1 MNKKEII
8 QLLIELSREISDY
21 RSWEIGGAIVV
32 SQQMKDYGI
41 SPFAPEH
48 NFVSRLTNAADILHN
63 SILEKKA
70 SFNVDKNGHFTVY
83 PIDKSKL

>member
-8 QLLIELSREISDY
+8 QLLIELTREIADY
-21 RSWEIGGAIVV
+21 SSYEIGGEIVV
-32 SQQMKDYGI
+32 SQQIKDYGI
-41 SPFAPEH
+41 SPFAPKH
-48 NFVSRLTNAADILHN
+48 NFMIRLTNAADILHN
-63 SILEKKA
+63 SILEPKT